1 MRRVDFDSAST
12 TNVQAQVLKT
22 YIDLLQKEY
31 ANSESLYDEGVAMH
45 LKLEKARAAIA
56 SLLQVQAQEIIFTSG
71 ASESNS
77 AAIKGVCF
85 AQRDKKHILTTSI
98 EHSSV
103 RHAVAQMAEIFNY
116 EVTYLSVSEKGVIS
130 LEEMKKSLREDTAIV
145 SIMAVNNEVGSI
157 QPIQEVGEY
166 VKKHSHAY
174 FHVDLTQAIG
184 KVELDMKYI
193 DLASMSAHKMNGL
206 KGSGILI
213 KKKHVP
219 FVPLINGGEQEFG
232 LRGGTANALV
242 DLVLAKTLRLYLEE
256 QKKKRPHIQ
265 ALKERMVSGLRKLEG
280 VWINSPS
287 EGIANIVNFSY
298 PKIPSEVMQNALN
311 KKGFMVSAK
320 STCDSKSSEPSEVL
334 MAMGLGRDRSLSSIR
349 VSFHGENT
357 LEEVDSFLKAYREVI
372 RQYGSL

>member
-206 KGSGILI
+206 KGSGILV
-213 KKKHVP
+213 KKNHVP
-219 FVPLINGGEQEFG
+219 FIPLINGGEQEFG

-265 ALKERMVSGLRKLEG
+265 ALKKRLVTGLRKLEG
-280 VWINSPS
+280 VCINSPS

-372 RQYGSL
+372 QQYGSL

>member
-213 KKKHVP
+213 KKNHVP

-265 ALKERMVSGLRKLEG
+265 ALKERMVTGLRKLEG

-372 RQYGSL
+372 QQYGSL

>member
-206 KGSGILI
+206 KGSGILV

-265 ALKERMVSGLRKLEG
+265 ALKKRLVTGLRKLEG

-372 RQYGSL
+372 QQYGSL

>member
-116 EVTYLSVSEKGVIS
+116 EVTYLSVGEKGVIS

-206 KGSGILI
+206 KGSGILV

-265 ALKERMVSGLRKLEG
+265 ALKERLVTGLRKLEG

-372 RQYGSL
+372 QQYGSL

>member
-116 EVTYLSVSEKGVIS
+116 EVTYLSVNEKGVIS

-166 VKKHSHAY
+166 VKKHSRAY

-206 KGSGILI
+206 KGSGILV

-265 ALKERMVSGLRKLEG
+265 ALKERMVTGLRKLEG

-372 RQYGSL
+372 QQYGSL

>member
-145 SIMAVNNEVGSI
+145 SIMAVNNEVGST

-265 ALKERMVSGLRKLEG
+265 ALKERLVTGLRKLEG

-372 RQYGSL
+372 QQYGSL

>member
-116 EVTYLSVSEKGVIS
+116 DVTYLSVSEKGVIS

-206 KGSGILI
+206 KGSGILV

-256 QKKKRPHIQ
+256 QKKKHPHIQ
-265 ALKERMVSGLRKLEG
+265 ALKERMVTGLRKLEG

-372 RQYGSL
+372 QQYGSL

>member
-213 KKKHVP
+213 KKNHVP

-265 ALKERMVSGLRKLEG
+265 ALKERLVTGLRKLEG

-372 RQYGSL
+372 QQYGSL

>member
-206 KGSGILI
+206 KGSGILV
-213 KKKHVP
+213 KKNHVP

-265 ALKERMVSGLRKLEG
+265 ALKERLVTGLRKLEG
-280 VWINSPS
+280 IWINSPS

-372 RQYGSL
+372 QQYGSL

>member
-116 EVTYLSVSEKGVIS
+116 EVTYLSVNEKGVIS

-206 KGSGILI
+206 KGSGILV

-334 MAMGLGRDRSLSSIR
+334 MAMGLERDRSLSSIR

-372 RQYGSL
+372 QQYGSL

>member
-116 EVTYLSVSEKGVIS
+116 EVTYLSVNEKGVIS

-166 VKKHSHAY
+166 VKKHTHAY

-206 KGSGILI
+206 KGSGILV
-213 KKKHVP
+213 KKNHVP

-265 ALKERMVSGLRKLEG
+265 ALKERMVTGLRKLEG

-334 MAMGLGRDRSLSSIR
+334 MAMGLGRERSLSSIR
-349 VSFHGENT
+349 VSFHEENT

-372 RQYGSL
+372 QQYGSL

>member
-265 ALKERMVSGLRKLEG
+265 ALKERLVIGLRKLEG

-372 RQYGSL
+372 QQYGSL

>member
-206 KGSGILI
+206 KGSGILV
-213 KKKHVP
+213 KKNHVP
-219 FVPLINGGEQEFG
+219 FIPLINGGEQEFG

-265 ALKERMVSGLRKLEG
+265 ALKERMVTGLRKLEG

-349 VSFHGENT
+349 VSFHEENT

-372 RQYGSL
+372 QQYGSL

>member
-206 KGSGILI
+206 KGSGILV

-265 ALKERMVSGLRKLEG
+265 ALKERMVTGLRKLEG

-372 RQYGSL
+372 QQYGLL

>member
-116 EVTYLSVSEKGVIS
+116 EVTYLSVNEKGVIS

-206 KGSGILI
+206 KGSGILV

-219 FVPLINGGEQEFG
+219 FIPLINGGEQEFG

-265 ALKERMVSGLRKLEG
+265 ALKERMVTGLRKLEG

-372 RQYGSL
+372 QQYGSL

>member
-1 MRRVDFDSAST
+1 MRRVNFDSAST

-206 KGSGILI
+206 KGSGILV
-213 KKKHVP
+213 KKNHVP

-265 ALKERMVSGLRKLEG
+265 ALKERLVTGLRKLEG

-372 RQYGSL
+372 QQYGSL

>member
-206 KGSGILI
+206 KGSGILV

-256 QKKKRPHIQ
+256 QKKKHPHIQ

-334 MAMGLGRDRSLSSIR
+334 MAMGLGRDRGLSSIR

-372 RQYGSL
+372 QQYGSL

>member
-334 MAMGLGRDRSLSSIR
+334 MAMGLGRDKSLSSIR

-372 RQYGSL
+372 QQYGSL

>member
-45 LKLEKARAAIA
+45 LKLEKTRAAIA

-206 KGSGILI
+206 KGSGILV
-213 KKKHVP
+213 KKNHVP

-265 ALKERMVSGLRKLEG
+265 ALKERLVTGLRKLEG

-372 RQYGSL
+372 QQYGSL

>member
-206 KGSGILI
+206 KGSGILV
-213 KKKHVP
+213 KKNHVP
-219 FVPLINGGEQEFG
+219 FIPLINGGEQEFG

-372 RQYGSL
+372 QQYGSL

>member
-206 KGSGILI
+206 KGSGILV
-213 KKKHVP
+213 KKNHVP
-219 FVPLINGGEQEFG
+219 FIPLINGGEQEFG

-265 ALKERMVSGLRKLEG
+265 ALKKRLVTGLRKLEG

-334 MAMGLGRDRSLSSIR
+334 MAMGLGRDKSLSSIR

-372 RQYGSL
+372 QQYGSL

>member
-372 RQYGSL
+372 QQYGLL

>member
-116 EVTYLSVSEKGVIS
+116 EVTYLSVNEKGVIS

-206 KGSGILI
+206 KGSGILV
-213 KKKHVP
+213 KKNHVP

-265 ALKERMVSGLRKLEG
+265 ALNERLVTGLRKLEG

-372 RQYGSL
+372 QQYGSL

>member
-1 MRRVDFDSAST
+1 
-12 TNVQAQVLKT
+12 
-22 YIDLLQKEY
+22 
-31 ANSESLYDEGVAMH
+31 
-45 LKLEKARAAIA
+45 
-56 SLLQVQAQEIIFTSG
+56 
-71 ASESNS
+71 
-77 AAIKGVCF
+77 
-85 AQRDKKHILTTSI
+85 
-98 EHSSV
+98 
-103 RHAVAQMAEIFNY
+103 
-116 EVTYLSVSEKGVIS
+116 
-130 LEEMKKSLREDTAIV
+130 
-145 SIMAVNNEVGSI
+145 MAVNNEVGSI

-206 KGSGILI
+206 KGSGILV

-256 QKKKRPHIQ
+256 QKKKHPHIQ
-265 ALKERMVSGLRKLEG
+265 ALKERMVTGLRKLEG

-372 RQYGSL
+372 QQYGSL

>member
-206 KGSGILI
+206 KGSGILV
-213 KKKHVP
+213 KKNHVP

-232 LRGGTANALV
+232 LRGGTANVLV

-357 LEEVDSFLKAYREVI
+357 LEEVDSFLKACREVI
-372 RQYGSL
+372 QQYGSL

>member
-232 LRGGTANALV
+232 LRGGTADALV

-265 ALKERMVSGLRKLEG
+265 ALKERLVTGLRKLEG

-372 RQYGSL
+372 QQYGSL

>member
-206 KGSGILI
+206 KGSGILV

-219 FVPLINGGEQEFG
+219 FIPLINGGEQEFG

-265 ALKERMVSGLRKLEG
+265 ALKERMVTGLRKLEG

-372 RQYGSL
+372 QQYGSL

>member
-206 KGSGILI
+206 KGSGILV

-334 MAMGLGRDRSLSSIR
+334 MAMGLGRDRGLSSIR

-372 RQYGSL
+372 QQYGSL

>member
-206 KGSGILI
+206 KGSGILV

-265 ALKERMVSGLRKLEG
+265 ALKERMVTGRRKLEG

-372 RQYGSL
+372 QQYGSL

>member
-206 KGSGILI
+206 KGSGILV

-265 ALKERMVSGLRKLEG
+265 ALKERMVTGLRKLEG

-372 RQYGSL
+372 QQYGSL

>member
-206 KGSGILI
+206 KGSCILV
-213 KKKHVP
+213 KKNHVP
-219 FVPLINGGEQEFG
+219 FIPLINGGEQEFG

-265 ALKERMVSGLRKLEG
+265 ALKKRLVTGLRKLEG

-372 RQYGSL
+372 QQYGSL

>member
-116 EVTYLSVSEKGVIS
+116 DVTYLSVSEKGVIS

-265 ALKERMVSGLRKLEG
+265 ALKERLVTGLRKLEG

-372 RQYGSL
+372 QQYGSL

>member
-116 EVTYLSVSEKGVIS
+116 EVTYLSVNEKGVIS

-265 ALKERMVSGLRKLEG
+265 ALKERLVIGLRKLEG

-372 RQYGSL
+372 QQYGSL

>member
-116 EVTYLSVSEKGVIS
+116 EVTYLSVNEKGVIS

-206 KGSGILI
+206 KGSGILV
-213 KKKHVP
+213 KKNHVP

-265 ALKERMVSGLRKLEG
+265 ALKERMVTGLRKLEG

-372 RQYGSL
+372 QQYGSL

>member
-103 RHAVAQMAEIFNY
+103 RHAVAQMADIFNY

-372 RQYGSL
+372 QQYGSL

>member
-206 KGSGILI
+206 KGSGILV

-256 QKKKRPHIQ
+256 QKKKHPHIQ

-372 RQYGSL
+372 QQYGSL

>member
-265 ALKERMVSGLRKLEG
+265 ALKKRLVTGLRKLEG

-372 RQYGSL
+372 QQYGSL